1 MRVVLVIIACLVTW
15 FSTHYYYESQIQ
27 RIQKEF
33 AQEKQKI
40 AEESQKAIF
49 LQAQKAKE
57 QYENLNAEKEAIRKS
72 LTDAK
77 SDNRRMQYKL
87 SKLSNDKDRATLIR
101 ERDEFAGLATEANG
115 LLIEA
120 DEVFRIIN
128 ATDKTRKINK

>member
-1 MRVVLVIIACLVTW
+1 MRIVLAIIACLVTW
-15 FSTHYYYESQIQ
+15 FSTYYYYEAQIEKI
-27 RIQKEF
+27 RREF
-33 AQEKQKI
+33 AVEKQKL
-40 AEESQKAIF
+40 AEENQKAIY

-72 LTDAK
+72 LTNAK

-87 SKLSNDKDRATLIR
+87 SKLSTDKDRAALIR

-120 DEVFRIIN
+120 DETFRIIN
-128 ATDKTRKINK
+128 ATDKTRRQN

>member
-1 MRVVLVIIACLVTW
+1 MRIVLAIIACLVTW
-15 FSTHYYYESQIQ
+15 FSTYYYYEAQIE
-27 RIQKEF
+27 RMRREF
-33 AQEKQKI
+33 AVEKQKL
-40 AEESQKAIF
+40 AEENQKAIY

-87 SKLSNDKDRATLIR
+87 SKLSNDKDRATIIR

-120 DEVFRIIN
+120 DEALRIIN
-128 ATDKTRKINK
+128 ATDKTRKIDK